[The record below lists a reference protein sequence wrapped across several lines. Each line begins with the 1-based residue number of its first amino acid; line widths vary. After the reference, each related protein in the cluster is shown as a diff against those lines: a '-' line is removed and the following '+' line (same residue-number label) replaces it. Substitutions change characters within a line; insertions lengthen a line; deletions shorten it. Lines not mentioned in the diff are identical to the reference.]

1 MSWGPRHSILIGSQV
16 EVVESL
22 VVVAHGKDLSGEPVA
37 HFTGIIIIQEVGSIT
52 AEESKLLMAK
62 EDELY

>member
-1 MSWGPRHSILIGSQV
+1 MDWGPRHSILIGSQV
-16 EVVESL
+16 EVAESPA
-22 VVVAHGKDLSGEPVA
+22 VVAYGMDLAGEPVA
-37 HFTGIIIIQEVGSIT
+37 HVTGIIIIQEVGSIT